1 MFETSS
7 PGLNEVRV
15 QHLTK
20 LEMSSPDLSEV
31 RVQRLVLV
39 GTVNA
44 SPSEVRAHLQSVFLS
59 VFNRLKGFRL
69 KAVRLENLQ
78 SVFLS
83 VLRGAYNLAKHHSKI
98 AQRRAEGRAYNPAK
112 HHSKIA
118 QRRAGGPQS
127 SVLSS
132 VLLGILHTGDK
143 KLAVTNL
150 SSEGRVLERFHHLLA
165 LLIID

>member
-1 MFETSS
+1 MSDNR
-7 PGLNEVRV
+7 LKAVR
-15 QHLTK
+15 
-20 LEMSSPDLSEV
+20 LE
-31 RVQRLVLV
+31 
-39 GTVNA
+39 N
-44 SPSEVRAHLQSVFLS
+44 LQSVFLS